1 MPPHCTDLGIQ
12 LRHPNAARALTL
24 PSFHVKLPIFPQV
37 WSCSPQALSFLCGPS
52 SCLAP
57 AVQHPCSW
65 SLEKPH
71 PLPGT
76 AWTTEQEVGA
86 GDNYISRSVEVP
98 PSNLVKNS
106 FIHMYFGRMQR
117 LEVLCVYLGSR
128 FLTCLSF
135 PRKPLF
141 A

>member
-12 LRHPNAARALTL
+12 LRQPNAARALTL
-24 PSFHVKLPIFPQV
+24 SCQAAHFPPGLELQSPGPVSPV
-37 WSCSPQALSFLCGPS
+37 WSQQLPG
-52 SCLAP
+52 SCCP
-57 AVQHPCSW
+57 TSCSW